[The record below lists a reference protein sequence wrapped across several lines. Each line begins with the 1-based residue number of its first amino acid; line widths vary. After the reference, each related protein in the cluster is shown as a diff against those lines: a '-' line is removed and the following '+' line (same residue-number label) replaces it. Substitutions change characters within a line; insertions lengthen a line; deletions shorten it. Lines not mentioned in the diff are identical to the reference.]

1 VPGGGCNVT
10 ALALLPALAALVL
23 SLVFT
28 DGFRFLGRLHG
39 VGVAA
44 GIELA
49 AVGIAFLAAA
59 AAGLRWARR
68 RGTLAKRGAF
78 GLCRHPIGA
87 WMVWSLTPALAL
99 LLDSWLFLA
108 AAPLV
113 YAAARL
119 IAKPEDDALW
129 ERFGREFAGY
139 EFKVRRLLPLP
150 RIRPIRFTR
159 YLRAAGVL
167 ASIAVFML
175 GVYFAAVRPVIL
187 RLGVSAREAAAPMP
201 GDELVS
207 RPVNRYT
214 QAVLIR
220 APADEVWKWLV
231 QVGYKRAGW
240 YNIDAINRLVG
251 PEYFIDGGR
260 SSTRIH
266 PELQDLK
273 VGDKIFLVPVMGM
286 TVTDLQPPRL
296 LVMAGDPSNPE
307 AESNASWTYVLTPL
321 GPDSCRLV
329 VRFRSSHPP
338 GLLWTLM
345 NGIVNEIGSAMLQQ
359 QAMLAGIRARAEG
372 ASRAVQPGESPPA

>member
-1 VPGGGCNVT
+1 MI
-10 ALALLPALAALVL
+10 ALALLPALAALL
-23 SLVFT
+23 FSIVFT
-28 DGFRFLGRLHG
+28 DRFGFLGRLHG

-59 AAGLRWARR
+59 AAGLLLARR
-68 RGTLAKRGAF
+68 RGALAKRGAF

-87 WMVWSLTPALAL
+87 WMVWSVTPSLAL

-113 YAAARL
+113 YTAARL

-139 EFKVRRLLPLP
+139 EFKVRRLFPLP
-150 RIRPIRFTR
+150 RMRPLRFRR
-159 YLRAAGVL
+159 YLKAAGAL
-167 ASIAVFML
+167 AGMALFML
-175 GVYFAAVRPVIL
+175 GMYFAAVRPVIL
-187 RLGVSAREAAAPMP
+187 RLGVSAREAAAAMP
-201 GDELVS
+201 GDQYVRHPENL
-207 RPVNRYT
+207 YT

-220 APADEVWKWLV
+220 APAGEVWKWLV
-231 QVGYKRAGW
+231 QVGYRRAGW

-251 PEYFIDGGR
+251 PEYFIDGGH

-273 VGDKIFLVPVMGM
+273 VGDKIFLVPVLGM
-286 TVTDLQPPRL
+286 TVTDLEPARL
-296 LVMAGDPSNPE
+296 LVMAGDPSNPD
-307 AESNASWTYVLTPL
+307 AESNACWTYVLEPR
-321 GPDSCRLV
+321 GPGASRLV
-329 VRFRSSHPP
+329 VRFRSAHPP
-338 GLLWTLM
+338 GFLWALV
-345 NGIVNEIGSAMLQQ
+345 NGLVNEIGGAMLQQ

-372 ASRAVQPGESPPA
+372 AARAALSAGIENGL